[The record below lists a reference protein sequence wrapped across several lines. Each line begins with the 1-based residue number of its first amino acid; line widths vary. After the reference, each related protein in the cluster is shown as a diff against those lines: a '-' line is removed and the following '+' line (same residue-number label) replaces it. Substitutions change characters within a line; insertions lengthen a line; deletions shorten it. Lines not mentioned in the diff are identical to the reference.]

1 MQVFDKHICAC
12 DAVGISTVFSSFFFV
27 NWTCYDALIM
37 FHQEALLHPS
47 RTLFQPE
54 VHSKCDHISK
64 MRLRANQA
72 FLLIS
77 TSEDSLGK
85 YAEGWKKYGF
95 HGLVTAAKGAGVE
108 FVAAVIKQAPIEGIS
123 PWMSQNVLR
132 RGIRTAREHLPIGFN
147 PVLEF
152 PQELYVHIG

>member
-1 MQVFDKHICAC
+1 M
-12 DAVGISTVFSSFFFV
+12 
-27 NWTCYDALIM
+27 
-37 FHQEALLHPS
+37 
-47 RTLFQPE
+47 
-54 VHSKCDHISK
+54 
-64 MRLRANQA
+64 
-72 FLLIS
+72 
-77 TSEDSLGK
+77 
-85 YAEGWKKYGF
+85 
-95 HGLVTAAKGAGVE
+95 TAAKGAGVE